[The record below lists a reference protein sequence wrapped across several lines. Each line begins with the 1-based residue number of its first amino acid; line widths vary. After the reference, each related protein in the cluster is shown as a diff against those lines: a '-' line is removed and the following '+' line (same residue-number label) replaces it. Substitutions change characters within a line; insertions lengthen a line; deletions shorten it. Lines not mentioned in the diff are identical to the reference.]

1 MVAGHVDHGRLGGAQ
16 VVHVVGQ
23 VVVVRLLTLAPAPVR
38 FHEPIWWGVVAWH
51 YRFVFARL
59 WAPADS

>member
-23 VVVVRLLTLAPAPVR
+23 VVVVRLLTLAPTPVR
-38 FHEPIWWGVVAWH
+38 FHEPPLNI
-51 YRFVFARL
+51 
-59 WAPADS
+59 